1 MEHKPIDDF
10 DIQALVDAQ
19 LGWEDEKRVWMAVQS
34 NPQYLQRYQQLVN
47 QKKALSLWWSA
58 ENDLSQ
64 RSFDKQDS

>member
-19 LGWEDEKRVWMAVQS
+19 LDWEDEKRVWMAVQAS
-34 NPQYLQRYQQLVN
+34 PQYMQRYQQLMN

-58 ENDLSQ
+58 EHDLAQ
-64 RSFDKQDS
+64 REFEKQDS